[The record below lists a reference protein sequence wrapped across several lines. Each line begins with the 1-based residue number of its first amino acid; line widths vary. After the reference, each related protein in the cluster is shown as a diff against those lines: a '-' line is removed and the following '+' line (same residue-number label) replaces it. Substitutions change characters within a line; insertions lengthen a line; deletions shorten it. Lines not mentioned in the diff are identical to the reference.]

1 MPVPKSNQQLF
12 LSAAVHALLNRLWK
26 ESSAADIG
34 FSEAGFQEL
43 LQQVAE
49 VGLWGGSQ
57 ISESQ
62 QAAFLNSIRAKD
74 LVLARACAR
83 GNETA
88 WNIFLS
94 EYRELLYRAASAITG
109 DYTAGRELADSLYAE
124 LYGLA
129 THAGARRSKFDSY
142 MGRGSLAGWLR
153 SVLARSYVDQYRKR
167 RNVVAADDRELELLA
182 AVTEIDNTVPAVPHG
197 TLHAVVCTILSGLDA
212 ESRFLLQSYYL
223 DGRSLAEIAGLLQVH
238 ESTISRR
245 VKRLAGE
252 LKKQLLK
259 RLQASGLTRRAAE
272 EALQVDVRDMDVNV
286 KRLLQVAE
294 TTPFQAL
301 EER

>member
-1 MPVPKSNQQLF
+1 
-12 LSAAVHALLNRLWK
+12 
-26 ESSAADIG
+26 
-34 FSEAGFQEL
+34 
-43 LQQVAE
+43 
-49 VGLWGGSQ
+49 
-57 ISESQ
+57 
-62 QAAFLNSIRAKD
+62 
-74 LVLARACAR
+74 
-83 GNETA
+83 
-88 WNIFLS
+88 
-94 EYRELLYRAASAITG
+94 
-109 DYTAGRELADSLYAE
+109 
-124 LYGLA
+124 
-129 THAGARRSKFDSY
+129 
-142 MGRGSLAGWLR
+142 
-153 SVLARSYVDQYRKR
+153 
-167 RNVVAADDRELELLA
+167 VAADDRELELLA
-182 AVTEIDNTVPAVPHG
+182 AVTEIDNTVPAAPHG
-197 TLHAVVCTILSGLDA
+197 TLHAAVCTILSGLDA

-259 RLQASGLTRRAAE
+259 RLQANGLTRRAAE